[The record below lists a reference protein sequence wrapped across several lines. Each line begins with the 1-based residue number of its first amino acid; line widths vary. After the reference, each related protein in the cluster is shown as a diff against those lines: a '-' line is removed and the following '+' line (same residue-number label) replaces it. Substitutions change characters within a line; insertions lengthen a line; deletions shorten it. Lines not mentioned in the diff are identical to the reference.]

1 LSIDG
6 QRGSAEERERAVTKV
21 AMMARLVAWPA
32 VAAIIV
38 LSVVPGSVRPHVL
51 GNDRVEHFVAYLVV
65 GSLFAIGYVRPLQLL
80 SSGVMLTI
88 CAGALELTQLLIPG
102 RLASPRDFIVSV
114 TGAWIGFLVGAA
126 IGRARG
132 RVM

>member
-1 LSIDG
+1 M
-6 QRGSAEERERAVTKV
+6 KF
-21 AMMARLVAWPA
+21 AMLARIVAWPT

-38 LSVVPGSVRPHVL
+38 LSVVPGSVRPHIL

-80 SSGVMLTI
+80 WSGVMLTV
-88 CAGALELTQLLIPG
+88 CAGALELAQLLIPG
-102 RLASPRDFIVSV
+102 RLASPRDFIVSA
-114 TGAWIGFLVGAA
+114 TGAWIGFLIGAV

-132 RVM
+132 RVT

>member
-1 LSIDG
+1 VTE
-6 QRGSAEERERAVTKV
+6 QWRGERESAVMKF
-21 AMMARLVAWPA
+21 AMLARIVAWPA

-38 LSVVPGSVRPHVL
+38 LSVVPGSVRPHIL

-80 SSGVMLTI
+80 WSGVMLTV
-88 CAGALELTQLLIPG
+88 CAGALELAQLLIPG
-102 RLASPRDFIVSV
+102 RLASPRDFIVSA
-114 TGAWIGFLVGAA
+114 TGAWIGFLTGAV

-132 RVM
+132 RVT